1 MDDEDLGEH
10 EELTWHFECD
20 GEQGGHTV
28 EMVIVG
34 MCGEAQGIS
43 GSLGLINEPQVNLSL
58 GDSQVLREWVEA
70 AKFVFFLDCQDK
82 SSLRINVWVKVESKS
97 LDISLIQTKIL
108 CLWWNIGTHV
118 NTDPVYDTNQN

>member
-1 MDDEDLGEH
+1 M
-10 EELTWHFECD
+10 
-20 GEQGGHTV
+20 

-82 SSLRINVWVKVESKS
+82 SSLRINVQEFGYLPDTDQDFVS
-97 LDISLIQTKIL
+97 LMKY
-108 CLWWNIGTHV
+108 WNTCKHRSRI
-118 NTDPVYDTNQN
+118 